1 LEELISELRFAKKEE
16 VLDVRNKL
24 MKLEMNLMFSL
35 ENEEIEPHLGE
46 ILNDFL
52 EDLTKIINMTNKIY

>member
-52 EDLTKIINMTNKIY
+52 